1 MRKDF
6 SDSSG
11 CLGAKERWLV
21 EQICSNNKKKC
32 CKKNG
37 TTKDQMKKG
46 SEEWMD
52 DEAEALFSVFA
63 DEEIQRNSDLVVASK
78 DE

>member
-1 MRKDF
+1 
-6 SDSSG
+6 
-11 CLGAKERWLV
+11 
-21 EQICSNNKKKC
+21 
-32 CKKNG
+32 
-37 TTKDQMKKG
+37 MKKG

-63 DEEIQRNSDLVVASK
+63 DEEIQRNSDLVVASQ

>member
-1 MRKDF
+1 MPKNVDWWNRF
-6 SDSSG
+6 
-11 CLGAKERWLV
+11 AATT
-21 EQICSNNKKKC
+21 KKKC

-37 TTKDQMKKG
+37 TKKDQMKKG

-63 DEEIQRNSDLVVASK
+63 DEEIQRNSDLVIASQ